1 LSATLQLDSR
11 AQEPV
16 TQAALGIHLK
26 RRGRPP
32 GAKAQVIRDARA
44 LGIHHFAFVR
54 SSLWGLDL
62 AHAFERY
69 LAWSETT
76 TDLRYVQNRRDA
88 LLKQIIDAGRH
99 LNASLPDNAKITHML
114 DLLRSDREVAAAVTL
129 PTLEQWVESEGMD
142 PDVWSEADLIA
153 EYQSAFGLDNADDL
167 AAAEGARDV
176 VAERVRALNHLS
188 TLLAVTPGAQDRLE
202 MWIAKSVALCLRN
215 VGLLTLADLVN
226 FINVHGYRWHN
237 RVKGFGNQRAEQV
250 VAWLRMQ
257 YEHLNMLVADSVN
270 EPKSLRAL
278 KTQAQTLEYGL
289 AKLPT
294 PYGRE
299 SFDATVR
306 DRNDHGQLSMSRL
319 NTAALLGGT
328 TDMDAEGEFR
338 SHMANTLGASND
350 LEAVTAWLLRY
361 QDKPSTQRSYR
372 KEVERFMLWCAQDLQ
387 KPLSSV
393 NSPDCQKYRDFL
405 RAVPGRWIFPL
416 PVPRSDPQWRA
427 FRGQPSP
434 SSQKQALVILQT
446 MFAGLC
452 DAGYLVANPM
462 RALLKGFDLPATKID
477 IRRSFTE
484 AEWQHVLRTL
494 DTMPDSPE
502 RVRLKCILELLVS
515 SGLRLDELASARHS
529 HLRREHLPELPDL
542 PDAWILTVT
551 GKRNKTR
558 EVPLT
563 EDVVRLLASHGREFM
578 QEDQRNPVTTDLP
591 LIRTL
596 HASVAQWGRVQAGE
610 RQGDL
615 ITTPRSVAVGTAMSA
630 AGIYAVLK
638 RFFAQAA
645 KTAGAAGLEPERFLR
660 ASTHWMRHTFV
671 RQALVDGVPIEVV
684 SELAGHASINTTS
697 IYSTQELARKV
708 RAVHSMKRRTLVE
721 AEAT

>member
-1 LSATLQLDSR
+1 LSETLQLDRR
-11 AQEPV
+11 AQK
-16 TQAALGIHLK
+16 TASQAALGINFK

-32 GAKAQVIRDARA
+32 GSKAQVIRDARA

-62 AHAFERY
+62 AHSFERY

-76 TDLRYVQNRRDA
+76 TDLRYVQNRRDD

-99 LNASLPDNAKITHML
+99 LNASLPDHAKITDIL
-114 DLLRSDREVAAAVTL
+114 DLLRSDRTVASAISL

-153 EYQSAFGLDNADDL
+153 EYQSAFGLDNPDEL
-167 AAAEGARDV
+167 AAAEGVKDV

-188 TLLAVTPGAQDRLE
+188 TLLAVTPAAQDRLE
-202 MWIAKSVALCLRN
+202 MWLAKPVALSLRN

-237 RVKGFGNQRAEQV
+237 RIKGFGNQRADQV

-257 YEHLNMLVADSVN
+257 YEHLNMLISDSVN

-278 KTQAQTLEYGL
+278 KTQAQTTQYGF
-289 AKLPT
+289 AKLPSPGHEPCDT
-294 PYGRE
+294 
-299 SFDATVR
+299 STR
-306 DRNDHGQLSMSRL
+306 DGSALGQLSLSRL
-319 NTAALLGGT
+319 NTAAMVGGMGGT
-328 TDMDAEGEFR
+328 ADMDARGEFR
-338 SHMANTLGASND
+338 SHMANTLGATND
-350 LEAVTAWLLRY
+350 LEAVTAWLERY

-372 KEVERFMLWCAQDLQ
+372 KEVERFMLWCAQELK

-393 NSPDCQKYRDFL
+393 NSPDAQKYRNFL
-405 RAVPGRWIFPL
+405 RAVPGLWIFPL

-434 SSQKQALVILQT
+434 ATQKQALVILQT
-446 MFAGLC
+446 MFSGLC
-452 DAGYLVANPM
+452 DAGYMVANPM
-462 RALLKGFDLPATKID
+462 RSLMKGFDLPTAKID

-494 DTMPDSPE
+494 DAMPDSPE

-515 SGLRLDELASARHS
+515 SGLRLEELASARHS
-529 HLRREHLPELPDL
+529 HLQRVHLPELHEL
-542 PDAWILTVT
+542 PHAWILTVT

-558 EVPLT
+558 EVPLA

-578 QEDQRNPVTTDLP
+578 QDDQRDSETNDLP

-596 HASVAQWGRVQAGE
+596 HASVARWGRVQTGG
-610 RQGDL
+610 RQGEL
-615 ITTPRSVAVGTAMSA
+615 MATPLSDTVGTALSA

-638 RFFAQAA
+638 RFFVHAAQ
-645 KTAGAAGLEPERFLR
+645 TAGAAGLEPQRFLR
-660 ASTHWMRHTFV
+660 ASTHWLRHTQI
-671 RQALVDGVPIEVV
+671 RNALVDGVPIEVV
-684 SELAGHASINTTS
+684 SELAGHASIDTTS
-697 IYSTQELARKV
+697 IYPRLSIRNLIAP
-708 RAVHSMKRRTLVE
+708 A
-721 AEAT
+721 

>member
-1 LSATLQLDSR
+1 MSTPTTSR
-11 AQEPV
+11 P
-16 TQAALGIHLK
+16 
-26 RRGRPP
+26 RGRPP
-32 GAKAQVIRDARA
+32 GSKAQVIRDARA

-54 SSLWGLDL
+54 ASLWGLDL
-62 AHAFERY
+62 AHSFERY

-76 TDLRYVQNRRDA
+76 TDLRYVQNRRDS
-88 LLKQIIDAGRH
+88 LLKQIIEAGRH
-99 LNASLPDNAKITHML
+99 LNASLPETAKIDSML
-114 DLLRSDREVAAAVTL
+114 DVLKSERAVASAVIL

-153 EYQSAFGLDNADDL
+153 EYQSAFGLDNADAL
-167 AAAEGARDV
+167 AAAEGAKDA

-202 MWIAKSVALCLRN
+202 MWLAKPVALSLRN
-215 VGLLTLADLVN
+215 VGLLSLADLVN

-237 RVKGFGNQRAEQV
+237 RIKGFGNQRAEQV

-257 YEHLNMLVADSVN
+257 YEHLNMLISDSVN

-278 KTQAQTLEYGL
+278 KTQVDSMEFGLVTL
-289 AKLPT
+289 PS
-294 PYGRE
+294 PGRE
-299 SFDATVR
+299 PFGHEPVDATVR
-306 DRNDHGQLSMSRL
+306 ERNHHGQLSLSRL
-319 NTAALLGGT
+319 HAAALIGGVASVIGLEKGGSA
-328 TDMDAEGEFR
+328 DIGARGEFR

-350 LEAVTAWLLRY
+350 LEAVTAWLSRY

-372 KEVERFMLWCAQDLQ
+372 KEVERFMLWCAQELQ
-387 KPLSSV
+387 KPLSSM

-405 RAVPGRWIFPL
+405 RAVPGRWICPL
-416 PVPRSDPQWRA
+416 TVSRSDPQWRA

-462 RALLKGFDLPATKID
+462 RALMKGFDLPTAKVD

-494 DTMPDSPE
+494 DAMPDSPE

-542 PDAWILTVT
+542 PEVWVLTVT

-578 QEDQRNPVTTDLP
+578 QEDQRSPQTHDLP

-596 HASVAQWGRVQAGE
+596 HTSVAQWSRVQTGE
-610 RQGDL
+610 RQGELMVSPSSD
-615 ITTPRSVAVGTAMSA
+615 TVGTALSA

-638 RFFAQAA
+638 RFFVQAA
-645 KTAGAAGLEPERFLR
+645 KTAGAAGLEPQRFER

-684 SELAGHASINTTS
+684 SELAGHASIDTTS

-708 RAVHSMKRRTLVE
+708 RAVHSMKRRTLVG
-721 AEAT
+721 AA

>member
-1 LSATLQLDSR
+1 MSTPTTSR
-11 AQEPV
+11 P
-16 TQAALGIHLK
+16 
-26 RRGRPP
+26 RGRPP
-32 GAKAQVIRDARA
+32 GSKAQVIRDARA

-62 AHAFERY
+62 AHSFERY

-99 LNASLPDNAKITHML
+99 LNASLPEPAKITDIL
-114 DLLRSDREVAAAVTL
+114 NILRSDRTVASAIVL

-153 EYQSAFGLDNADDL
+153 EYQSAFGLDNADAL
-167 AAAEGARDV
+167 AAAEGAKDV
-176 VAERVRALNHLS
+176 VAERVRALNHLA

-202 MWIAKSVALCLRN
+202 MWLAKPVALSLRN
-215 VGLLTLADLVN
+215 VGLLSLADLVN
-226 FINVHGYRWHN
+226 FINVNGYRWHN
-237 RVKGFGNQRAEQV
+237 RIKGFGNQRADQV

-257 YEHLNMLVADSVN
+257 YEHLNMLISNSVN

-278 KTQAQTLEYGL
+278 KTQAQTTQYGF
-289 AKLPT
+289 AKLPS
-294 PYGRE
+294 PGHEPFRHE
-299 SFDATVR
+299 PFDTSTR
-306 DRNDHGQLSMSRL
+306 DSSALGQLSLSRL
-319 NTAALLGGT
+319 NTATLLGGT
-328 TDMDAEGEFR
+328 ADTGGMGARGEFR
-338 SHMANTLGASND
+338 SHMANTLGATND
-350 LEAVTAWLLRY
+350 LEAATAWLSRY

-372 KEVERFMLWCAQDLQ
+372 KEVERFMLWCAQELK

-405 RAVPGRWIFPL
+405 RAVPGLWIFPL

-434 SSQKQALVILQT
+434 ASQKQALVILQT
-446 MFAGLC
+446 MFSGLC
-452 DAGYLVANPM
+452 DAGYMVANPM
-462 RALLKGFDLPATKID
+462 RSLMKGFDLPTAKID

-494 DTMPDSPE
+494 DAMPDSPE

-529 HLRREHLPELPDL
+529 HLRREHLPELADL

-578 QEDQRNPVTTDLP
+578 QDDQRSRETNDLP

-596 HASVAQWGRVQAGE
+596 HASVAQWGRVQTGG
-610 RQGDL
+610 RQGEL
-615 ITTPRSVAVGTAMSA
+615 MATPLSDTVGTALSA
-630 AGIYAVLK
+630 AGIYALLK

-645 KTAGAAGLEPERFLR
+645 QTAGAAGLEPERFLR

-684 SELAGHASINTTS
+684 SELAGHASIDTTS

-708 RAVHSMKRRTLVE
+708 RAVHSMKRRTLVDTE
-721 AEAT
+721 V

>member
-1 LSATLQLDSR
+1 MSTPTTSR
-11 AQEPV
+11 P
-16 TQAALGIHLK
+16 
-26 RRGRPP
+26 RGRPP
-32 GAKAQVIRDARA
+32 GSKAQVIRDARA

-62 AHAFERY
+62 AHSFERY

-76 TDLRYVQNRRDA
+76 TDLRYVQNRRDD

-99 LNASLPDNAKITHML
+99 LNASLPDHAKITDIL
-114 DLLRSDREVAAAVTL
+114 DLLRSDRTVASAISL
-129 PTLEQWVESEGMD
+129 PTLEQWVELEGMD

-153 EYQSAFGLDNADDL
+153 EYQSAFGLNNADAL
-167 AAAEGARDV
+167 AAAEGAKDV
-176 VAERVRALNHLS
+176 VAERVRALNHLA

-202 MWIAKSVALCLRN
+202 MWLAKPVALSLRN
-215 VGLLTLADLVN
+215 VGLLSLADLVN

-237 RVKGFGNQRAEQV
+237 RIKGFGSQRADQV

-257 YEHLNMLVADSVN
+257 YEHLNMLIADSVN

-278 KTQAQTLEYGL
+278 KTQVLTTQYGF
-289 AKLPT
+289 AKLPS
-294 PYGRE
+294 PGHE
-299 SFDATVR
+299 PFGHEPFDAATR
-306 DRNDHGQLSMSRL
+306 DSSALGQLSLSRL
-319 NTAALLGGT
+319 KTAAMVGCTG
-328 TDMDAEGEFR
+328 DMGAKGEFR

-350 LEAVTAWLLRY
+350 LEAVTAWLSRY

-372 KEVERFMLWCAQDLQ
+372 KEVERFMLWCAQELK

-393 NSPDCQKYRDFL
+393 NSPDAQKYRNFL
-405 RAVPGRWIFPL
+405 RAVPGLWIFPL
-416 PVPRSDPQWRA
+416 PVPRSDPHWRA

-434 SSQKQALVILQT
+434 ATQKQALVILQT
-446 MFAGLC
+446 MFSGLC
-452 DAGYLVANPM
+452 DAGYMVANPM
-462 RALLKGFDLPATKID
+462 RSLMKGFDLPTAKID

-494 DTMPDSPE
+494 DDLPDSPE

-578 QEDQRNPVTTDLP
+578 KEDQRSRETNDLP

-596 HASVAQWGRVQAGE
+596 HASVAQWGRVQTGG
-610 RQGDL
+610 RQGEL
-615 ITTPRSVAVGTAMSA
+615 MATPLSDTVGTALSA
-630 AGIYAVLK
+630 AGIYAVVK

-645 KTAGAAGLEPERFLR
+645 QTAGAAGLEPERFLR

-684 SELAGHASINTTS
+684 SELAGHASIDTTS

-708 RAVHSMKRRTLVE
+708 RAVNSMKRRTLVDT
-721 AEAT
+721 AA